1 MLKFLITSFLM
12 LVAVVPALAK
22 PIDVY
27 LVSCNDLWVAVKDTL
42 DNPRNYGVVSFD
54 DVSQRARFVVF
65 GHLTEYT
72 EKVSLKARKGGC
84 MADATIDQV
93 GPGNEDWLQFQH
105 RLAKSLAMLQAAK
118 PKLAVTATGQP

>member
-1 MLKFLITSFLM
+1 M

-118 PKLAVTATGQP
+118 PKLVVTATGQP